1 MDIFIKSA
9 AVSGVRLS
17 SYLIANSSPPK
28 QRGEMASRRT
38 KNTRSVQSKEELSR
52 EMRRSKLALFI
63 QQFEKEAQER
73 VNEME
78 AKMENTLATV
88 EKVFKVEL
96 MKMPPSLQNTLIGD
110 LISEEEFASEES
122 IASKNE
128 CGEVPQP
135 RKQITSK
142 RAKPTDSPDQSAP
155 THRVSSKTSKGV
167 KETKRTRTLVCSN
180 STGNL
185 IRPSSVITK
194 RTRRLA
200 SCKTNDLSPLSQSRL
215 KLRSVV
221 SAGDLH
227 CSTAGSTAHIAVTT
241 AQGLMVSFSEE
252 TKDDINWDMLD
263 DVARCQIKKLSSLID
278 YLSQRSGCDR

>member
-1 MDIFIKSA
+1 
-9 AVSGVRLS
+9 
-17 SYLIANSSPPK
+17 
-28 QRGEMASRRT
+28 MAPRRT

-73 VNEME
+73 VNELE

-110 LISEEEFASEES
+110 LITEEEFLASEES
-122 IASKNE
+122 IASKD
-128 CGEVPQP
+128 CHWFGEIPQP
-135 RKQITSK
+135 LKKITSK
-142 RAKPTDSPDQSAP
+142 RAKSTYSPDQSAP
-155 THRVSSKTSKGV
+155 THRVSSKASKGV

-200 SCKTNDLSPLSQSRL
+200 SCKTNDPSPLSQSRL

-227 CSTAGSTAHIAVTT
+227 CSTAGSTAHITVTT

>member
-1 MDIFIKSA
+1 
-9 AVSGVRLS
+9 
-17 SYLIANSSPPK
+17 
-28 QRGEMASRRT
+28 MAPRRT
-38 KNTRSVQSKEELSR
+38 KNTTSVQSKEELSR

-73 VNEME
+73 VNELE
-78 AKMENTLATV
+78 AKMENTLATI

-110 LISEEEFASEES
+110 LISEEEFLASEES

-128 CGEVPQP
+128 FGEIPQP
-135 RKQITSK
+135 LKKITSK
-142 RAKPTDSPDQSAP
+142 TAKSTDSPDQSAP
-155 THRVSSKTSKGV
+155 AHRVSSKASKGV

-200 SCKTNDLSPLSQSRL
+200 SCKTNDPSPLSQSRL

-227 CSTAGSTAHIAVTT
+227 CSTAGSTAHITVTT
-241 AQGLMVSFSEE
+241 AQGLMMSFSEE

>member
-1 MDIFIKSA
+1 
-9 AVSGVRLS
+9 
-17 SYLIANSSPPK
+17 
-28 QRGEMASRRT
+28 MAPRRT

-73 VNEME
+73 VNELE
-78 AKMENTLATV
+78 AKMENTLATI

-110 LISEEEFASEES
+110 LITEEEFLASEES

-128 CGEVPQP
+128 FGEIPQP
-135 RKQITSK
+135 LKKITSK
-142 RAKPTDSPDQSAP
+142 RGEIKLHFSILSTKSTDSPDQSAP
-155 THRVSSKTSKGV
+155 AHRVSSKNSKGV

-185 IRPSSVITK
+185 IPSSVITK

-200 SCKTNDLSPLSQSRL
+200 SCKTNDPSPLSQSRL

-227 CSTAGSTAHIAVTT
+227 CSTAGSTAHITVTT

>member
-1 MDIFIKSA
+1 MRRGKNQTSEEKKVKKCFMRRFLKNYRQNQQPIW
-9 AVSGVRLS
+9 
-17 SYLIANSSPPK
+17 NSKVEVQTSPPGLVHDGLK
-28 QRGEMASRRT
+28 
-38 KNTRSVQSKEELSR
+38 KEEFL
-52 EMRRSKLALFI
+52 
-63 QQFEKEAQER
+63 
-73 VNEME
+73 
-78 AKMENTLATV
+78 
-88 EKVFKVEL
+88 
-96 MKMPPSLQNTLIGD
+96 
-110 LISEEEFASEES
+110 ASEES

-128 CGEVPQP
+128 FGEIPQP
-135 RKQITSK
+135 LKKITSK
-142 RAKPTDSPDQSAP
+142 RAKSTDSPDQSAP
-155 THRVSSKTSKGV
+155 THRVSSKASRGV

-200 SCKTNDLSPLSQSRL
+200 SCKTNDPSPLSQSRL

-227 CSTAGSTAHIAVTT
+227 CSTAGSTAHITVTT